1 MATNVS
7 ASLSPINPN
16 TLFSEGY
23 ELADQSIIPNEN
35 ITAAFVP
42 FKDKVEYWVYDFN
55 KNLVG
60 GEYNFTGY
68 NLAQNPSSNDEND
81 TTTVELSPIND
92 LLDFGFDTGQLYTVY
107 NFVRYQLSSTPNNR
121 YYIAEISSDRT
132 ELRLKSNIISNEDIF
147 SSFQQLKS
155 ELNSSEYFDEF
166 YITFGDNEYNI
177 GVNIELDT
185 TGEIYS
191 VLVKLYDAL
200 PPNFGLK
207 NEAYVVTKVAE
218 SVGYQIE
225 YPDLIE
231 IPTNITLIQ
240 GPNTNIEFKD
250 FVNNSTELKSKTE
263 LTSTNSSTSGD
274 NLANILNRKG
284 VTITPNYS
292 YDTFNEFVNFSSAKK
307 RIENFVEKVRQIQVY
322 EADITT
328 LSTITGPTS
337 QSTEVTTNI
346 ASAYTNIE
354 TLVKNFD
361 GYEYFLY
368 YNTGSSSYPK
378 STSTFPYTLYSTTDT
393 TVLEWLGSDVE
404 GSQYYGG
411 ILLSASL
418 YDSNNQNWL
427 YYTIPEF
434 IRENSDNDQ
443 YLEFSNMVGQHFDE
457 IWLYTKTV
465 SEKLNTTSD
474 VDSGVPLQLADDVIT
489 SLGYKGFS
497 NNYNNQNNFIGLTG
511 ENSGSY
517 VPPTGSELITDY
529 IAVNNGEEL
538 FQYGNFINQHISSSF
553 PYAIDKVSKEIYKRL
568 YHNMAY
574 LTKKKGTISGL
585 RQLINIWGIPNTIL
599 RINEF
604 GGKNKDNSDDYDLWY
619 NRYNYTFK
627 PLNSESGFAQAKM
640 PWLPLQKNF
649 ITEGEQI
656 VPDCIQFRFKT
667 NGAPGIAY
675 TSSLLAK
682 KSDDDGSSFYFDFGI
697 QLAYSP
703 PTTGSYLGAGS
714 SEYENWGTMRL
725 VMSGST
731 ADGGDAISDPIYLP
745 FFDKGWW
752 SVMLQR
758 DTHVSASDNSNATTY
773 TLYAKNNIYNGW
785 DGNQIGFEGSASI
798 VSNVSTSI
806 NEAWNKFGSSEYDT
820 SIGLGADSRV
830 EVGSTLI
837 QQNTNFPF
845 SGSFQEFRYYSAQLP
860 ETVFNDYVMNPES
873 IEGVSITG
881 PSSSFSLLNFRAAL
895 GNELESTFIS
905 PALGGGVSEYVPI
918 HPSIVGSTN
927 GVGTGGIFTTQSF
940 YRGGTPVSI
949 YYIDYPSAS
958 AILPYSTTN
967 TEVYFLD
974 QPAAGVRNRISN
986 KIKIDDGQDFGNT
999 LSSLRSIQQNY
1010 QISRSYTEDINSLE
1024 VSFSPQDEINDDII
1038 QTFGF
1043 GVISDVLA
1051 DPRFLSSSDDYYPGL
1066 RSIAKE
1072 YFEKYSQGNIYDYLR
1087 LIKYFDNSIFK
1098 AIKNYVPARTS
1109 VSTGIV
1115 IKQHL
1120 LERNRR
1126 RPVQLSE
1133 VTKIAVTPSG
1143 GFNTPIVRENLEL
1156 TSSIDK
1162 ISGSFSGGTGGVVEK
1177 FNYTGSL
1184 EFGQLPNTQ
1193 SWENNI
1199 PTVLGLTTITE
1210 DSQKEFYDGEY
1221 SGSTITATTQS
1232 LLNDS
1237 SFDALLN
1244 NVSGSRLNSYLMK
1257 VEYEKGIVTASNN
1270 SQILNRTAQRA
1281 ATPDSN
1287 YTSKR
1292 SILPRYEGSKVSSA
1306 NYNYYTSASSG
1317 AEFRDGSTGSW
1328 SGDNS
1333 YGKTAVIDKNPIYF
1347 GHFKYSYNNPVI
1359 FGMAEFLIDQ
1369 LIEVPFEDIQG
1380 TPIDPKILKIEGDNS
1395 KLIDVAS
1402 TFEVNRKASIAYEE
1416 DIVNGVDYQKSKNQ
1430 KYKIFNPTSKYA
1442 FIGGNQPSFAV
1453 TDPYTYMERYNAIP
1467 SSIIT
1472 EIDVSNNTG
1481 VQLTTGSGYFN
1492 LSGSNAINVILFMD
1506 PQTYDATIS
1515 PTIPIYFMG
1524 LRGPCLSVAHSYNY
1538 CVANSILYTSS
1549 SITGSVGVTA
1559 GVDKNDPISYFKW
1572 GNIANYE
1579 TYAYEIGEEPFL
1591 IERGDEIRVS
1601 YISSSILFNLD
1612 FQVLGIGTNSYPNG
1626 SVEYSKYDYTD
1637 RIGPKTPPYI
1647 EVYNKIFVHPDPSTL
1662 TSQIPNGEIF
1672 AYTIRKREDADN
1684 VVNINKETLSGSYG
1698 AQTKSGGGYLIPNDL
1713 TDIQKRNID
1722 TLITQLKAKNNFNN
1736 NSTI

>member
-42 FKDKVEYWVYDFN
+42 FEDKVEYWVYDFN

-107 NFVRYQLSSTPNNR
+107 NFVRYQLSSTPDNR

-200 PPNFGLK
+200 PPNFSLK
-207 NEAYVVTKVAE
+207 DEAYVVTKVAE

-231 IPTNITLIQ
+231 LPTNVTLIQ

-263 LTSTNSSTSGD
+263 LTATNSSTSGD

-328 LSTITGPTS
+328 LSTITGSTS
-337 QSTEVTTNI
+337 QSAEVTTNI

-378 STSTFPYTLYSTTDT
+378 STSTFPYTLYPTTDT

-457 IWLYTKTV
+457 IWLYTKAV

-497 NNYNNQNNFIGLTG
+497 NNYNNQDNFIGLTG

-820 SIGLGADSRV
+820 SIWLGADSKV
-830 EVGSTLI
+830 YLGNTGI
-837 QQNTNFPF
+837 QQNANFPF

-1043 GVISDVLA
+1043 GVVSDVLA

-1612 FQVLGIGTNSYPNG
+1612 FQVLEIGTNSYPNG

-1637 RIGPKTPPYI
+1637 RIGPIYPPYI

-1684 VVNINKETLSGSYG
+1684 VVNIDKETLSGSYG

>member
-1 MATNVS
+1 
-7 ASLSPINPN
+7 
-16 TLFSEGY
+16 
-23 ELADQSIIPNEN
+23 
-35 ITAAFVP
+35 
-42 FKDKVEYWVYDFN
+42 
-55 KNLVG
+55 
-60 GEYNFTGY
+60 
-68 NLAQNPSSNDEND
+68 
-81 TTTVELSPIND
+81 
-92 LLDFGFDTGQLYTVY
+92 
-107 NFVRYQLSSTPNNR
+107 
-121 YYIAEISSDRT
+121 
-132 ELRLKSNIISNEDIF
+132 
-147 SSFQQLKS
+147 
-155 ELNSSEYFDEF
+155 
-166 YITFGDNEYNI
+166 
-177 GVNIELDT
+177 
-185 TGEIYS
+185 
-191 VLVKLYDAL
+191 
-200 PPNFGLK
+200 
-207 NEAYVVTKVAE
+207 
-218 SVGYQIE
+218 
-225 YPDLIE
+225 
-231 IPTNITLIQ
+231 
-240 GPNTNIEFKD
+240 
-250 FVNNSTELKSKTE
+250 
-263 LTSTNSSTSGD
+263 
-274 NLANILNRKG
+274 
-284 VTITPNYS
+284 
-292 YDTFNEFVNFSSAKK
+292 
-307 RIENFVEKVRQIQVY
+307 
-322 EADITT
+322 
-328 LSTITGPTS
+328 
-337 QSTEVTTNI
+337 
-346 ASAYTNIE
+346 
-354 TLVKNFD
+354 
-361 GYEYFLY
+361 
-368 YNTGSSSYPK
+368 
-378 STSTFPYTLYSTTDT
+378 
-393 TVLEWLGSDVE
+393 
-404 GSQYYGG
+404 
-411 ILLSASL
+411 
-418 YDSNNQNWL
+418 
-427 YYTIPEF
+427 
-434 IRENSDNDQ
+434 
-443 YLEFSNMVGQHFDE
+443 
-457 IWLYTKTV
+457 
-465 SEKLNTTSD
+465 
-474 VDSGVPLQLADDVIT
+474 
-489 SLGYKGFS
+489 
-497 NNYNNQNNFIGLTG
+497 
-511 ENSGSY
+511 
-517 VPPTGSELITDY
+517 
-529 IAVNNGEEL
+529 
-538 FQYGNFINQHISSSF
+538 
-553 PYAIDKVSKEIYKRL
+553 
-568 YHNMAY
+568 
-574 LTKKKGTISGL
+574 
-585 RQLINIWGIPNTIL
+585 
-599 RINEF
+599 
-604 GGKNKDNSDDYDLWY
+604 
-619 NRYNYTFK
+619 
-627 PLNSESGFAQAKM
+627 
-640 PWLPLQKNF
+640 
-649 ITEGEQI
+649 
-656 VPDCIQFRFKT
+656 
-667 NGAPGIAY
+667 
-675 TSSLLAK
+675 
-682 KSDDDGSSFYFDFGI
+682 
-697 QLAYSP
+697 
-703 PTTGSYLGAGS
+703 
-714 SEYENWGTMRL
+714 
-725 VMSGST
+725 
-731 ADGGDAISDPIYLP
+731 
-745 FFDKGWW
+745 
-752 SVMLQR
+752 
-758 DTHVSASDNSNATTY
+758 
-773 TLYAKNNIYNGW
+773 
-785 DGNQIGFEGSASI
+785 
-798 VSNVSTSI
+798 
-806 NEAWNKFGSSEYDT
+806 
-820 SIGLGADSRV
+820 
-830 EVGSTLI
+830 
-837 QQNTNFPF
+837 
-845 SGSFQEFRYYSAQLP
+845 
-860 ETVFNDYVMNPES
+860 
-873 IEGVSITG
+873 
-881 PSSSFSLLNFRAAL
+881 
-895 GNELESTFIS
+895 
-905 PALGGGVSEYVPI
+905 
-918 HPSIVGSTN
+918 
-927 GVGTGGIFTTQSF
+927 
-940 YRGGTPVSI
+940 
-949 YYIDYPSAS
+949 
-958 AILPYSTTN
+958 
-967 TEVYFLD
+967 
-974 QPAAGVRNRISN
+974 
-986 KIKIDDGQDFGNT
+986 
-999 LSSLRSIQQNY
+999 
-1010 QISRSYTEDINSLE
+1010 
-1024 VSFSPQDEINDDII
+1024 
-1038 QTFGF
+1038 
-1043 GVISDVLA
+1043 
-1051 DPRFLSSSDDYYPGL
+1051 
-1066 RSIAKE
+1066 
-1072 YFEKYSQGNIYDYLR
+1072 